1 MEGTVKPHGGRWLAQ
16 GDVKVVEGAWPG
28 SVVLIEFPSMADAEN
43 WYRSPQYQKILHLRV
58 NNAISD
64 LILVQGVRPE
74 FTVAGFAKEVRA
86 AIERASRA
94 GA

>member
-1 MEGTVKPHGGRWLAQ
+1 MEGTVKPQGGRWLAQ

-43 WYRSPQYQKILHLRV
+43 WYRSPQYQKIFHLRM

-64 LILVQGVRPE
+64 LI
-74 FTVAGFAKEVRA
+74 RA
-86 AIERASRA
+86 RRSSRVHRRRFRERGS
-94 GA
+94 GGD

>member
-1 MEGTVKPHGGRWLAQ
+1 MEGTVKPQGGRWLAQ

-64 LILVQGVRPE
+64 LI
-74 FTVAGFAKEVRA
+74 RA
-86 AIERASRA
+86 RRSSRVHRRRFRERGS
-94 GA
+94 GGD